1 MSCVSIFRKSGQL
14 WLFWPK
20 FAQNGFLVW
29 TFGKL
34 MLEKES
40 ASLRYHACQFSDRT
54 DNFDFFDLNLGKFPN
69 YVRYFGLKIV
79 EGVAESWVETDMSW
93 VEVDGCGWRW
103 MHGLANILAY
113 IFNTNST
120 PKNKL
125 GFLVKSISN
134 WGYDNFSH
142 RSVRVTTSTT

>member
-1 MSCVSIFRKSGQL
+1 MCQFSDKTNNFDFFGPNLLK
-14 WLFWPK
+14 K
-20 FAQNGFLVW
+20 EFLVW

-40 ASLRYHACQFSDRT
+40 AFLRYHACQFSDRT
-54 DNFDFFDLNLGKFPN
+54 DNFEFFDLNLGKFPN

-93 VEVDGCGWRW
+93 VKVDGCGWRW
-103 MHGLANILAY
+103 VHGLANILAY

-125 GFLVKSISN
+125 VFLVKSISN
-134 WGYDNFSH
+134 
-142 RSVRVTTSTT
+142 